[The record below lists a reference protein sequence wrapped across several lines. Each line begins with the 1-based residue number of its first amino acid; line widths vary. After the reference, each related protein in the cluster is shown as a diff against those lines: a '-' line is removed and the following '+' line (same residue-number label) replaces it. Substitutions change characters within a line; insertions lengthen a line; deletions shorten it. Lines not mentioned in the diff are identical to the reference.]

1 MMLAHWE
8 YLVYWLRVC
17 GSRWADY
24 NISKVVNKIVNKSQL
39 MYILCQR
46 ERPKKIYKQVI
57 QNGKKKKK
65 NKTPNSARPLQ
76 V

>member
-1 MMLAHWE
+1 MSAHWE
-8 YLVYWLRVC
+8 YLVYWLRVG

-24 NISKVVNKIVNKSQL
+24 NSSKVVNKSQL

-65 NKTPNSARPLQ
+65 HQIQLDHFKGR
-76 V
+76 